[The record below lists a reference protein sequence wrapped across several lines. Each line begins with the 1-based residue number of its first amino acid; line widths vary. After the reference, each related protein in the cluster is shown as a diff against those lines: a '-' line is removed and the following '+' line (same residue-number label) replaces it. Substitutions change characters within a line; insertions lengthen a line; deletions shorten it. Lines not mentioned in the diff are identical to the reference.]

1 MAASGDSVLNVVAAE
16 APAGETEQ
24 KVEKVHWFDRTGLS
38 ADFSHINLQD
48 PFNMKQ
54 IGTKWYREVRGG
66 TVTFLSMAYIIP
78 MATGMLGT
86 VIPYK
91 QDITVAVAAAA
102 CIGSILMGVLSNFP
116 FGLAPGV
123 TPMALFTF
131 TMVLGEGVSWEV
143 ALTAVFFSG
152 CIFTITSVLGIR
164 SFLMRIV
171 PRGVSMALGVAVG
184 VFLCFI
190 GFRDMGWV
198 VTNPSTLVA
207 LNFPL
212 TIDTNYDAAKMW
224 LSAGVIVITSVLF
237 VLKVPGAPLFGII
250 FGTLVAWIECWATK
264 DDSYF
269 QYPLGSC
276 GPTFNATQ
284 LADAGCHCEVPT
296 KVAELAHIDHT
307 LGAFQ
312 WDMVTNGTFWIYVI
326 TFFYSDVLD
335 SSGTF
340 YAVCKRAGYVDKFG
354 NLPKGRTN
362 MAFLADA
369 IASIVGS
376 CLGTS
381 TVSTFAESCTGV
393 VDGGRTGLVA
403 VTVGL
408 WFALAIPFAPVISAI
423 PKLATAPILPIVG
436 ALMMQNITDFDWTD
450 LEEAF
455 PAFAVIVLV
464 PFTFSIPNG
473 IIGGVMLW
481 LIIQFLIAP
490 IRILRRE
497 DPLIKFKM
505 IASPVEPTMHQIH
518 DGSLANA
525 PNPWGNDQPNRQ
537 VPGLR
542 FARTESDVEMS
553 QRQP

>member
-1 MAASGDSVLNVVAAE
+1 MAASGDSVLNVVVEAE
-16 APAGETEQ
+16 APAGASEQ
-24 KVEKVHWFDRTGLS
+24 KEEKVHWFDRTGLS

-276 GPTFNATQ
+276 GPTFNATEQ
-284 LADAGCHCEVPT
+284 ADAGCSCRVPPR
-296 KVAELAHIDHT
+296 VAQLATIQNT
-307 LGAFQ
+307 IAVFK
-312 WDMVTNGTFWIYVI
+312 WDMVNSAEFWITVI
-326 TFFYSDVLD
+326 TFFYTDVLD

-340 YAVCKRAGYVDKFG
+340 YAVCKRAGYVGKDG
-354 NLPKGRTN
+354 LLPHARTN

-369 IASIVGS
+369 IASVIGA

-381 TVSTFAESCTGV
+381 TVSTFVESCAGV
-393 VDGGRTGLVA
+393 VDGGRTGLVS
-403 VTVGL
+403 VTIGI
-408 WFALAIPFAPVISAI
+408 WFALAIPFAPIISNI
-423 PKLATAPILPIVG
+423 PDLATAPILPIVG
-436 ALMMQNITDFDWTD
+436 ALMMQNIMDFDWND

-455 PAFAVIVLV
+455 PAFAVITLV
-464 PFTFSIPNG
+464 PLTFNIANG

-505 IASPVEPTMHQIH
+505 IASPVEPTMAQINEASLADAPG
-518 DGSLANA
+518 DGSPAQA
-525 PNPWGNDQPNRQ
+525 QGP
-537 VPGLR
+537 R
-542 FARTESDVEMS
+542 FTKTESDVEMS
-553 QRQP
+553 QRMA

>member
-1 MAASGDSVLNVVAAE
+1 MSARGDSYVNMGAAKGEGEEKEETTFHKVLMM
-16 APAGETEQ
+16 
-24 KVEKVHWFDRTGLS
+24 TGLS
-38 ADFSHINLQD
+38 ADFSHINLHD

-54 IGTKWYREVRGG
+54 IGTTWYREIRGG
-66 TVTFLSMAYIIP
+66 TVTFLTMAYILP
-78 MATGMLGT
+78 VATGMLGT

-91 QDITVAVAAAA
+91 SDITIAVAAAGA
-102 CIGSILMGVLSNFP
+102 IGSTLMGLLSNFP
-116 FGLAPGV
+116 FGLAPGM
-123 TPMALFTF
+123 TPNAYFTY
-131 TMVLGEGVSWEV
+131 TVVLTQGIPWDV
-143 ALTAVFFSG
+143 ALTAVFCSG
-152 CIFTITSVLGIR
+152 CLFTITSVLGLR
-164 SFLMRIV
+164 GLLMRIV

-276 GPTFNATQ
+276 GPTFNATEQ
-284 LADAGCHCEVPT
+284 ADAGCSCRVPPR
-296 KVAELAHIDHT
+296 VAQLATIQNT
-307 LGAFQ
+307 IAVFK
-312 WDMVTNGTFWIYVI
+312 WDMVNSAEFWITVI
-326 TFFYSDVLD
+326 TFFYTDVLD

-340 YAVCKRAGYVDKFG
+340 YAVCKRAGYVGKDG
-354 NLPKGRTN
+354 LLPHARTN

-369 IASIVGS
+369 IASVIGA

-381 TVSTFAESCTGV
+381 TVSTFVESCAGV
-393 VDGGRTGLVA
+393 VDGGRTGLVS
-403 VTVGL
+403 VTIGI
-408 WFALAIPFAPVISAI
+408 WFALAIPFAPIISNI
-423 PKLATAPILPIVG
+423 PDLATAPILPIVG
-436 ALMMQNITDFDWTD
+436 ALMMQNIMDFDWND

-455 PAFAVIVLV
+455 PAFAVITLV
-464 PFTFSIPNG
+464 PLTFNIANG

-505 IASPVEPTMHQIH
+505 IASPVEPTMAQINEASLADAPG
-518 DGSLANA
+518 DGSPAQA
-525 PNPWGNDQPNRQ
+525 QGP
-537 VPGLR
+537 R
-542 FARTESDVEMS
+542 FTKTESDVEMS
-553 QRQP
+553 QRMA